1 MESKALGSQS
11 LMVLSGSVLGP
22 VPFNICIDYLD
33 MGIECTFSKFPDDTK
48 LAENVDPLEGK
59 KALQR
64 PGQI

>member
-1 MESKALGSQS
+1 
-11 LMVLSGSVLGP
+11 
-22 VPFNICIDYLD
+22 

-64 PGQI
+64 PGQIWSMGWAQLQEGQ

>member
-1 MESKALGSQS
+1 
-11 LMVLSGSVLGP
+11 MVLSGSVLGP